1 MDKKNSL
8 PNYFLPSNLHRYVTS
23 VQDWFSGFASFV
35 SPVNTPIQQISKE
48 SIEDIL
54 SSKLSDSQ
62 NQMALL
68 LSSLEERKALGD
80 TAVSQL
86 EDIIRKFKEN
96 LNPLLNLSMA
106 NINNS
111 ASINEMMLKLQQEIS
126 ACEKEILK
134 ERLSIFHDCLQIK
147 KALLYSKE
155 KLEDRVRIYRLFREL

>member
-54 SSKLSDSQ
+54 SSKLSNSQ

-80 TAVSQL
+80 TAVFELQ
-86 EDIIRKFKEN
+86 DIVRKFNEN

-106 NINNS
+106 NINNP
-111 ASINEMMLKLQQEIS
+111 AINEMILKLQQEIS

-134 ERLSIFHDCLQIK
+134 ERISIFHDCLQIK